1 MASDRPQES
10 FAALFEQSTR
20 AAARPKRP
28 RVGDEVEAVVV
39 QVGKAAV
46 FVELSGHEQAFFD
59 ALDLRNPD
67 GTSTVKEGDKLRAR
81 IAQVDDEGVRVELAE
96 SVRVASDGG
105 GAEEAVK
112 IVVGQMVSGAV
123 DRVENYGLFLQ
134 IDGTKGRAGRGL
146 LPTVELGTP
155 RGADL
160 RKAFPIGTKLQAK
173 VIAVEEGKMRLSL
186 RAVKD
191 DEERKQFD
199 GFREKDKA
207 SEESRGFGTM
217 ADLLKNRPAPK
228 SPAAAP
234 GARSPSPSDKRKGR

>member
-39 QVGKAAV
+39 QVGKAAI
-46 FVELSGHEQAFFD
+46 FVELPGHEQAFFD
-59 ALDLRNPD
+59 SLDLRNAD
-67 GTSTVKEGDKLRAR
+67 GTTTVKEGDRLRAR

-96 SVRVASDGG
+96 SVRVASEGG
-105 GAEEAVK
+105 GEEPVK

-123 DRVENYGLFLQ
+123 DRVESYGVFLQ

-160 RKAFPIGTKLQAK
+160 RKAFALGTKLTAK
-173 VIAVEEGKMRLSL
+173 VIAVEDGKMRLSL

-207 SEESRGFGTM
+207 AERGGFGTL
-217 ADLLKNRPAPK
+217 ADLLKNR
-228 SPAAAP
+228 
-234 GARSPSPSDKRKGR
+234 KGK